1 MKLNDFLLLGNNMII
16 PRDNWN
22 SDTKVEMAG
31 LPNENVCLLD
41 ETVFVSIV
49 KDTGWRS
56 QRPAPS
62 SALSIVRSDRPLK
75 S

>member
-31 LPNENVCLLD
+31 LPNENVCHLD

-49 KDTGWRS
+49 
-56 QRPAPS
+56 
-62 SALSIVRSDRPLK
+62 RSDRPLCAH
-75 S
+75 

>member
-31 LPNENVCLLD
+31 LPNENVCHLD
-41 ETVFVSIV
+41 ETVFV
-49 KDTGWRS
+49 
-56 QRPAPS
+56 
-62 SALSIVRSDRPLK
+62 SIVRSDRPLK